1 MNEPKALKKCRCGL
15 ANSSTCKNCSKV
27 RMTVMLKNGN
37 DELKFKSGNSDKLF
51 NPVWYSYLKYNRYD
65 ENRIA
70 DKMAERIK
78 LNPKYAGKVQQL
90 RFYRNGER
98 SQPFKIERL

>member
-1 MNEPKALKKCRCGL
+1 MTENKARKKCSCGL

-27 RMTVMLKNGN
+27 RMIILLKNGN
-37 DELKFKSGNSDKLF
+37 DNLKFDSPSSNKKF

-70 DKMAERIK
+70 DKMAERVRIS
-78 LNPKYAGKVQQL
+78 LKYAGKVQQL
-90 RFYRNGER
+90 QFYRNSDR
-98 SQPFKIERL
+98 SQPFRIDRL